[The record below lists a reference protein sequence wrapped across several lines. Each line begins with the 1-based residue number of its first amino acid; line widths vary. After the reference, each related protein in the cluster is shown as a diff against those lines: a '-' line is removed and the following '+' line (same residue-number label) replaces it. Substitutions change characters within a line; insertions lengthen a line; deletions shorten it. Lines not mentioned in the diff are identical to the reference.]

1 VTVDPDQATYLYG
14 EVITLT
20 ATADQGWTFSA
31 WSDDATGS
39 NNPVQVTMDGDKSV
53 TATFTQDQYTLDVN
67 SVGNGQVTA
76 DPAQATYLY
85 GDVITLTATAD
96 PGWTFSAWSDDATGS
111 SNPVQVTMDG
121 DKSVT
126 ATFTEDQ
133 YTLDVDIVGNGQ
145 VTVEPDQATY
155 LYGEVI
161 TLTATADP
169 NWEFSAWNGSL
180 TGNANPGTLTV
191 VGTTVVTA
199 TFSKEVQRIYVPF
212 ISQNTSALPDLVVDE
227 LSVSNRDVQTVY
239 LSQGSLSGGPS
250 LFGPAAIPIPA
261 IRPVS
266 PKLASRRTW
275 KFSALRGSHDVQGPQ
290 LGDV

>member
-1 VTVDPDQATYLYG
+1 
-14 EVITLT
+14 
-20 ATADQGWTFSA
+20 
-31 WSDDATGS
+31 
-39 NNPVQVTMDGDKSV
+39 
-53 TATFTQDQYTLDVN
+53 
-67 SVGNGQVTA
+67 
-76 DPAQATYLY
+76 
-85 GDVITLTATAD
+85 
-96 PGWTFSAWSDDATGS
+96 
-111 SNPVQVTMDG
+111 
-121 DKSVT
+121 
-126 ATFTEDQ
+126 
-133 YTLDVDIVGNGQ
+133 
-145 VTVEPDQATY
+145 
-155 LYGEVI
+155 
-161 TLTATADP
+161 
-169 NWEFSAWNGSL
+169 
-180 TGNANPGTLTV
+180 V